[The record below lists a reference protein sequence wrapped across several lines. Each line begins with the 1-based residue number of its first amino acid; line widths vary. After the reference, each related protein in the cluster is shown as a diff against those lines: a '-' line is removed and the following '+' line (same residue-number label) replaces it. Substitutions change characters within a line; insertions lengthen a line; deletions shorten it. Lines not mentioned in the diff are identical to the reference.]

1 MIIIKI
7 EMSMRKINCVIWGW
21 VLLRLSCEACSKE
34 KERNE
39 KREKNSRG
47 RDERRGG
54 ESVCIRARVLTLI
67 WCTLC
72 SSRFRISSNS
82 CIPWTARRSN
92 QSNLKETNPE
102 YPLEG
107 LMLKRQ
113 YSGHLMWR
121 AHSLE
126 KTRTVGRME
135 GQTRR
140 GVRWLDGITCSID
153 MSLNKLRQIEKNREA
168 LRAAVHGVTKSWA
181 WLSD

>member
-7 EMSMRKINCVIWGW
+7 EMSMRKINCMIWGW

-34 KERNE
+34 NERNE
-39 KREKNSRG
+39 KREKNSLG

-54 ESVCIRARVLTLI
+54 ASVCIRARVLTLI

-72 SSRFRISSNS
+72 SSHFRISSNS
-82 CIPWTARRSN
+82 CVPWTARRSN
-92 QSNLKETNPE
+92 QSILNETNPE
-102 YPLEG
+102 DPLEG

-135 GQTRR
+135 GQRR
-140 GVRWLDGITCSID
+140 EGGEMDGITYSMD
-153 MSLNKLRQIEKNREA
+153 MSLNKLRHIEKNREA
-168 LRAAVHGVTKSWA
+168 LRAAVHGVTE
-181 WLSD
+181 LGMT